1 MDMPISGG
9 GVPTA
14 SDSGAYSDL
23 NRLNA
28 LKTGDRDS
36 TGNLK
41 KVAQEF
47 ESLFVSQM
55 LKSMRSA
62 NEVLAKDNP
71 MNTSEMRQYQ
81 EMYDQQLSVTM
92 SRQGGGIG
100 LQDVLMRQLSKIK
113 GSETAPG
120 STSGNLTA
128 LAGKNT
134 DLKRSNPVNPA
145 PNEVADSSSP
155 DTDGAVIK
163 QTGLALQIAQ
173 RPLWATRSVAV
184 DHRLAAVS
192 ASINGSVHNDVAK
205 LNARRLSLP
214 TSLTDR
220 LLAGIVPPTATTL
233 SQAAG
238 EAGARSSITGTAQAA
253 VRSGAT
259 YAGNGDWTQNP
270 SLKASTGSMQIL
282 GRAMAQI
289 PLAPSGKTFASQ
301 DAFVATMLPLAK
313 DAAARIGVDPTVL
326 VAQAALETGWG
337 KSIMRSQDGSNSHN
351 LFGIKAQG
359 GWQGPEARAITSEF
373 RDGQMVKE
381 TADFRS
387 YDSYADSFHD
397 LVTVLQ
403 SNNRYQGVLKSADN
417 PEQFVK
423 ELQKAGY
430 ATDPDYA
437 SKISQIAKQM
447 KSYQNY
453 ATAGSSTTL

>member
-1 MDMPISGG
+1 MDMPKSG
-9 GVPTA
+9 VSSA
-14 SDSGAYSDL
+14 SDSGAYTDL

-28 LKTGDRDS
+28 LKTGDKNSDA
-36 TGNLK
+36 NLK

-62 NEVLAKDNP
+62 NEVMAKDNP
-71 MNTSEMRQYQ
+71 MNTAATRHYQ
-81 EMYDQQLSVTM
+81 DMYDQQLSV
-92 SRQGGGIG
+92 SLSKQGRGIG
-100 LQDVLMRQLSKIK
+100 LQDVLMRQLSKTK
-113 GSETAPG
+113 GTHPSESAA
-120 STSGNLTA
+120 GNLTA
-128 LAGKNT
+128 TTSLNRSPASTVSDQNSTALATK
-134 DLKRSNPVNPA
+134 
-145 PNEVADSSSP
+145 
-155 DTDGAVIK
+155 
-163 QTGLALQIAQ
+163 IAQ

-184 DHRLAAVS
+184 DHAHAATTAAAS
-192 ASINGSVHNDVAK
+192 ASGAERNDMAM
-205 LNARRLSLP
+205 LNQRRLSLP
-214 TSLTDR
+214 SKLADR
-220 LLAGIVPPTATTL
+220 LLAGIVPATTAA
-233 SQAAG
+233 SESSVKNRIAAPGAAG
-238 EAGARSSITGTAQAA
+238 GS
-253 VRSGAT
+253 AT
-259 YAGNGDWTQNP
+259 FAGNGDWTQDPNL
-270 SLKASTGSMQIL
+270 SLSVRAQ
-282 GRAMAQI
+282 GRTIAQP
-289 PLAPSGKTFASQ
+289 PLAPGGKAFRTA
-301 DAFVATMLPLAK
+301 DDFVATMLPLAK

-337 KSIMRSQDGSNSHN
+337 KSVMRQQDGSSSHN

-359 GWQGPEARAITSEF
+359 NWQGPEARAITSEF

-387 YDSYADSFHD
+387 YDSYSDSFHD
-397 LVTVLQ
+397 LVTLLQ

-453 ATAGSSTTL
+453 AVVSSSTTL